1 MSSLPHNTMK
11 NAQFQAS
18 TKHFRR
24 RHSPVWLVSIGD
36 LGGIMIKRWV
46 AIIATV
52 VCCTTVAS
60 VSHAQGFDPQVAT
73 DVYLASMAEDAK
85 AKSDAYF
92 EGGYWLIL
100 YGAMVSIAASLLL
113 LFTRASVAMRDLAE
127 SITSWRWLQTLI
139 YGILFVFLTS
149 IMTLPYSYYT
159 DFVREHEFG
168 LSNLTAEEWLREYA
182 IGLGVG
188 SLMTGIFLVGLY
200 AVIRRTG
207 ESWWIWAT
215 GVSIAFAMF
224 AAMIGPV
231 YINPLF
237 NEYKPMREG
246 QLKEEILAMAR
257 ANGVPA
263 EDVYEFNASKQ
274 HKRISANVSGF
285 LGTTRIALNDNL
297 LNQATDEEVKAV
309 MAHEIG
315 HYALGHIYEMMVTIA
330 VIAAVTF
337 LLIDIGFGILYSM
350 FGAWWGVRDFGDTA
364 GLPIL
369 VVVSSLFGVLLT
381 PVQSSMIRANEA
393 EADIFGLN
401 TAREPDAFATVSL
414 KLATYRKLDPT
425 PWEEFVFY
433 DHPSGRSRIFMA
445 MRWKAEH
452 LQELS
457 QFTPPV
463 RGMAPTVSLG
473 APPETAEGEPEPID
487 LKTHQ

>member
-1 MSSLPHNTMK
+1 
-11 NAQFQAS
+11 
-18 TKHFRR
+18 
-24 RHSPVWLVSIGD
+24 
-36 LGGIMIKRWV
+36 MIKCWV

-52 VCCTTVAS
+52 VSCAAIVGMSQAS
-60 VSHAQGFDPQVAT
+60 EFDPQAAT
-73 DVYLASMAEDAK
+73 EMYLASISDEAK

-100 YGAMVSIAASLLL
+100 YSALVSIAASLIL
-113 LFTRASVAMRDLAE
+113 LFTRASAAMRDLAE
-127 SITSWRWLQTLI
+127 AMTSWRWLQTLV
-139 YGILFVFLTS
+139 YGVLFVLITS
-149 IMTLPYSYYT
+149 VMTLPYSYYT

-168 LSNLTAEEWLREYA
+168 LSNLSLEEWLNEYA

-188 SLMTGIFLVGLY
+188 SLMTGIFIVGLY

-215 GVSIAFAMF
+215 GVSIIFAMF

-231 YINPLF
+231 FISPLF

-263 EDVYEFNASKQ
+263 DNVYEFNASKQ

-285 LGTTRIALNDNL
+285 LGTTRISLNDNL
-297 LNQATDEEVKAV
+297 LNQATPEEVKAV

-315 HYALGHIYEMMVTIA
+315 HYALGHIYEMMVAVA
-330 VIAAVTF
+330 VIAAIMF
-337 LLIDIGFGILYSM
+337 LLIDIGFGALYSM
-350 FGAWWGVRDFGDTA
+350 FGTWWGVRDFGDTA

-369 VVVSSLFGVLLT
+369 VVVSSLFGILLT
-381 PVQSSMIRANEA
+381 PVQNSMVRTNEA

-401 TAREPDAFATVSL
+401 VAREPDGFATVSL

-433 DHPSGRSRIFMA
+433 DHPSGRSRISMA
-445 MRWKAEH
+445 MHWKAEH
-452 LQELS
+452 LEES
-457 QFTPPV
+457 RNETPV
-463 RGMAPTVSLG
+463 AIMAPSVSME
-473 APPETAEGEPEPID
+473 APPTTEEGEPEPFD
-487 LKTHQ
+487 LKAHQ